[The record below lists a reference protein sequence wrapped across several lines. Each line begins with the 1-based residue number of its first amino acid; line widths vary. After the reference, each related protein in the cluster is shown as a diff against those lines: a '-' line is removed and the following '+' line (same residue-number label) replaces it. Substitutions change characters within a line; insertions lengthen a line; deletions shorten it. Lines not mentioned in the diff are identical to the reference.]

1 MSENL
6 DGKNQERTEVVKSM
20 QFAPSKPKMI
30 KDGSPGLS
38 HDFSSNS
45 LNADREEEEE
55 VVTPQVK
62 E

>member
-6 DGKNQERTEVVKSM
+6 DGKKQERTEVIKSM
-20 QFAPSKPKMI
+20 QFAPSKPKI
-30 KDGSPGLS
+30 ITEGNPALS

-45 LNADREEEEE
+45 LNADREDEEE
-55 VVTPQVK
+55 VAIPQVK

>member
-1 MSENL
+1 MSENR
-6 DGKNQERTEVVKSM
+6 DGQNKERTEVIKSM
-20 QFAPSKPKMI
+20 QFATSKPKMI

-45 LNADREEEEE
+45 LNADREDVEE
-55 VVTPQVK
+55 VVTPHVK

>member
-6 DGKNQERTEVVKSM
+6 DGKKQERTEVIKSM
-20 QFAPSKPKMI
+20 QFAPSKPKI
-30 KDGSPGLS
+30 ITEGSPGLS